1 MSLILETTLA
11 RNMSGDISTG
21 FKSISERVVQYHS
34 HVVALFSGVVIGFLT
49 NYLVTYVFPLPNWL
63 GIGLSLSFLVLSVY
77 LFLLYSPE
85 ASGGFAEEILPRSLH
100 EFFHNNFEKLLVY
113 IQLDWKDYA
122 FYGNLLAYSGWTSP
136 MNGVEVDI
144 TRTSSH
150 QGEIELTFPFLK
162 FLKCKFSLALFITRL
177 TEIPE
182 YRQVKVSISMN
193 KFARI
198 HPKTDLVLRTLG
210 IRLRHAL
217 FNPQIVDPKI
227 SDEEYNKILK
237 EIRPNVWE
245 AYCNTPNES
254 RTTDTID

>member
-1 MSLILETTLA
+1 
-11 RNMSGDISTG
+11 MSGDISTD
-21 FKSISERVVQYHS
+21 FKSISDSVLQYHS
-34 HVVALFSGVVIGFLT
+34 HFVALFSGVVIGFLT
-49 NYLVTYVFPLPNWL
+49 NYLVTFVFPLPYWL
-63 GIGLSLSFLVLSVY
+63 GVGLSLSFLVLSVY

-100 EFFHNNFEKLLVY
+100 EFFYNNFEKLLDY
-113 IQLDWKDYA
+113 IQLDWKDFA
-122 FYGNLLAYSGWTSP
+122 FHGNSLPYRRWTSP
-136 MNGVEVDI
+136 INGVEVDL
-144 TRTSSH
+144 TRKSPH

-162 FLKCKFSLALFITRL
+162 FFNCKISLELFISKL

-182 YRQVKVSISMN
+182 YREVQATIRMN
-193 KFARI
+193 KLARI

-227 SDEEYNKILK
+227 SDEEYNKILE

-245 AYCNTPNES
+245 AYCRNPNEG
-254 RTTDTID
+254 RIADNID